1 MMSSRRRV
9 LDAARH
15 RETDRV
21 PLDYW
26 SREDV
31 TARLCAHLGVRDEE
45 ALYRRLGIDLRG
57 IPIHEHHEEFEQK
70 VTGTLGGFSECAGGR
85 FIIHEDGRFEDAW
98 AVVRRLGS
106 DQLYDEWVSG
116 PFVADTNLDSFPWP
130 AGDIFD
136 AVDVVRERV
145 TAWRGEFA
153 LLGRLNLPFKIAWH
167 MRGLENFLC
176 DMLLNPSFA
185 RELLQ
190 RIARYEREKGLR
202 LIRAGVDIVGIY
214 GDIAM
219 QDRMLVHLASWR
231 ELEKPLLAEMIAGF
245 KAENPDLLVFF
256 HSDGNTTE
264 VMPDL
269 IEIGVDI
276 VNPIQ
281 PECMD
286 PAVVKE
292 RFGDRITLH
301 GTLSIQR
308 TLPFGTVEDVRREVR
323 DRVRTCGRDGGLILC
338 PSNLF
343 QNDIPLENIVA
354 LYDTILD
361 EGAKDSTAVRAPA
374 P

>member
-1 MMSSRRRV
+1 MMSSRGRV

-15 RETDRV
+15 RLPDRV

-31 TARLCAHLGVRDEE
+31 TAKLCAYLGVRDEE

-57 IPIHEHHEEFEQK
+57 ITIDEHHEEFERK
-70 VTGTLGGFSECAGGR
+70 ATGTLGGFSECAGGR

-98 AVVRRLGS
+98 GIVRRLGS

-130 AGDIFD
+130 AEDIFD
-136 AVDVVRERV
+136 PVDVVRQRV
-145 TAWRGEFA
+145 SAWGGEFA

-176 DMLLNPSFA
+176 DMLLDRPFA
-185 RELLQ
+185 RELLR
-190 RIARYEREKGLR
+190 RIAGYEREKGLR

-231 ELEKPLLAEMIAGF
+231 ELEKPLLAEMIACF

-256 HSDGNTTE
+256 HSDGNTME
-264 VMPDL
+264 VMQDL

-286 PAVVKE
+286 PAVVKN

-308 TLPFGTVEDVRREVR
+308 TLPFGSVQDVRREVLH
-323 DRVRTCGRDGGLILC
+323 RVRTCGRDGGLILC
-338 PSNLF
+338 PSNLL

-361 EGAKDSTAVRAPA
+361 ETS
-374 P
+374 

>member
-176 DMLLNPSFA
+176 DMLLDPSFA

-264 VMPDL
+264 VMQDL

-286 PAVVKE
+286 DHPPRHSLHPADPALRHRRGRPTRGPGQGADLRPRRRPDPLPVEPVPE
-292 RFGDRITLH
+292 RYSTGEHSRALRYDPGRDLVT
-301 GTLSIQR
+301 GQR
-308 TLPFGTVEDVRREVR
+308 TVR
-323 DRVRTCGRDGGLILC
+323 G
-338 PSNLF
+338 
-343 QNDIPLENIVA
+343 
-354 LYDTILD
+354 
-361 EGAKDSTAVRAPA
+361 GAKDSTAVRVPA

>member
-1 MMSSRRRV
+1 MMSCRRRV

-176 DMLLNPSFA
+176 DMLLDPSFA